1 MGLCKMMIYGAS
13 DSGGQITS
21 DFSLYKLS
29 LKEVFYVNKV
39 TLIVFFPLPECT
51 FWSLEQPI
59 IHSGPIY
66 LLHTMDYN
74 FIFDLFSIM

>member
-1 MGLCKMMIYGAS
+1 MKGLFHECLDIYVHLRHFCLRILHMGLCKMMIYGAS

-39 TLIVFFPLPECT
+39 TLIVFFL
-51 FWSLEQPI
+51 
-59 IHSGPIY
+59 Y
-66 LLHTMDYN
+66 LNVL
-74 FIFDLFSIM
+74 